1 MRVIVDES
9 NQTMEVVV
17 PDDQLSLAIGK
28 RGQNVRLASKLSG
41 WNLDVT
47 SETNYNAALKEAYNS
62 LLQLDGVGEATASNL
77 YQQGFRSMGEVAEA
91 SVPDLMQVG
100 GIGEEK
106 AGKIIDSAIQGMRT
120 KNADESVEQEVE
132 EEDELKEVTAD
143 GEG

>member
-1 MRVIVDES
+1 
-9 NQTMEVVV
+9 MEVVV

-77 YQQGFRSMGEVAEA
+77 YQQGFRSMEEVAES
-91 SVPDLMQVG
+91 SVTELTQVG
-100 GIGEEK
+100 GIGAEK
-106 AGKIIDSAIQGMRT
+106 AGKIIESAIQGM
-120 KNADESVEQEVE
+120 KAKEAGDGVE
-132 EEDELKEVTAD
+132 EEAQEEDALKELTAN
-143 GEG
+143 GER